1 LCSSEHNEG
10 ELPPGCK
17 QPVGKT
23 AARLQAAGRVWGGM
37 NREEFASGKLVLDRP
52 AEAVARIEIRNPGKR
67 NALDHEIL
75 DGLASLMEEL
85 DDGIATRCVILTGS
99 EGMFSAGYDIGDIP
113 DEVFAEE
120 AERLVAHP
128 FSRAIEAVERFP
140 FPTLA
145 AINGHALGG
154 GLELALSCDLRIA
167 ARGVKLG
174 MPPAKL
180 GLIYSHTGLQKF
192 LDTVGPAR
200 TRELFFIG
208 RNIEAD
214 RAEQIGLLN
223 GVTDADRVDQEAIE
237 LAGEIAGN
245 APISLRGNKQI
256 INKLVTFGRLSEQE
270 EREVIELRLS
280 SFRTHDFREGVRAF
294 GEKRKPRWEGH

>member
-1 LCSSEHNEG
+1 MT
-10 ELPPGCK
+10 EL
-17 QPVGKT
+17 
-23 AARLQAAGRVWGGM
+23 
-37 NREEFASGKLVLDRP
+37 ASGKLVLDRP
-52 AEAVARIEIRNPGKR
+52 ADAVARLTIRNPGKR

-75 DGLASLMEEL
+75 DAIATAMADL
-85 DDGIATRCVILTGS
+85 DDGIETRCVIIQGS
-99 EGMFSAGYDIGDIP
+99 KGMFSAGYDIGDIP

-154 GLELALSCDLRIA
+154 GLELAVTCDLRVA
-167 ARGVKLG
+167 AAGMKLG

-180 GLIYSHTGLQKF
+180 GLIYSHTGIQKF
-192 LDTVGPAR
+192 LDTVGAAR

-208 RNIEAD
+208 RNVTAE
-214 RAEQIGLLN
+214 RAEEINLVHETVPRDDIERHAVEIAVEIAANAPVSLN
-223 GVTDADRVDQEAIE
+223 GNKRIITE
-237 LAGEIAGN
+237 L
-245 APISLRGNKQI
+245 L
-256 INKLVTFGRLSEQE
+256 TFPRLSEKL

-280 SFRTHDFREGVRAF
+280 SFRTEDFREGVRAF
-294 GEKRKPRWEGH
+294 GEKRKPRWQGR

>member
-1 LCSSEHNEG
+1 MNE
-10 ELPPGCK
+10 
-17 QPVGKT
+17 
-23 AARLQAAGRVWGGM
+23 RAG
-37 NREEFASGKLVLDRP
+37 GKLVLDRP
-52 AEAVARIEIRNPGKR
+52 AETVARIEIRNPAKR

-75 DGLASLMEEL
+75 DGIATLMEEL
-85 DDGIATRCVILTGS
+85 DEGIATRCVVITGS

-128 FSRAIEAVERFP
+128 FSRAIQAVEAFP

-154 GLELALSCDLRIA
+154 GLELALTCDLRIA

-192 LDTVGPAR
+192 IDAVGPAR
-200 TRELFFIG
+200 TRELFFVG
-208 RNIEAD
+208 RNVDAG
-214 RAEQIGLLN
+214 RAEQIGLVN
-223 GVTDADRVDQEAIE
+223 EVTELDAIDQAAVA
-237 LAGEIAGN
+237 LAAEIAGN
-245 APISLRGNKQI
+245 APISLKGNKEI
-256 INKLVTFGRLSEQE
+256 IDKLVSSRQLSEKE
-270 EREVIELRLS
+270 EQAVIELRLS

-294 GEKRKPRWEGH
+294 GEKRKPNWEGR

>member
-1 LCSSEHNEG
+1 ME
-10 ELPPGCK
+10 
-17 QPVGKT
+17 
-23 AARLQAAGRVWGGM
+23 R
-37 NREEFASGKLVLDRP
+37 ASGKLLLDRP
-52 AEAVARIEIRNPGKR
+52 ADAVARITIRNPSKR

-75 DGLASLMEEL
+75 DGIATLMEEL
-85 DDGIATRCVILTGS
+85 DEGIATRCVILQGT

-128 FSRAIEAVERFP
+128 FSRAIQAVESFP

-145 AINGHALGG
+145 AVNGHALGG
-154 GLELALSCDLRIA
+154 GLELALACDLRIA

-192 LDTVGPAR
+192 LDAVGPAR
-200 TRELFFIG
+200 TRQLFFTG
-208 RNIEAD
+208 RNVDAD
-214 RAEQIGLLN
+214 RGEQIGL
-223 GVTDADRVDQEAIE
+223 VHEVVDADALEQAAVE
-237 LAGEIAGN
+237 LAAEIASN
-245 APISLRGNKQI
+245 APVSLRGNKEI
-256 INKLVTFGRLSEQE
+256 IGRLIGFPRLSEKE
-270 EREVIELRLS
+270 EQDVISLRLS

-294 GEKRKPRWEGH
+294 REKRKPNWEGR

>member
-1 LCSSEHNEG
+1 LSDRQ
-10 ELPPGCK
+10 EL
-17 QPVGKT
+17 
-23 AARLQAAGRVWGGM
+23 
-37 NREEFASGKLVLDRP
+37 ASGKLVLDRP
-52 AEAVARIEIRNPGKR
+52 AEAVARLQIRNPGKR

-75 DGLASLMEEL
+75 DGIAELVPSLAE
-85 DDGIATRCVILTGS
+85 GISTRCLIVTGS

-145 AINGHALGG
+145 ALNGHALGG
-154 GLELALSCDLRIA
+154 GLELALTCDLRIA

-192 LDTVGPAR
+192 IDAVGPAR
-200 TRELFFIG
+200 TRELFLTG
-208 RNIEAD
+208 RNIDANRAD
-214 RAEQIGLLN
+214 EYGLVN
-223 GVTDADRVDQEAIE
+223 EV
-237 LAGEIAGN
+237 LAPDEIDDGAVALAAEIAGN
-245 APISLRGNKQI
+245 APLSLKGNKEI
-256 INKLVTFGRLSEQE
+256 IGKLVAFPRLSPQEEQE
-270 EREVIELRLS
+270 VIDLRLS
-280 SFRTHDFREGVRAF
+280 SFGTHDFREGVRAF
-294 GEKRKPRWEGH
+294 GEKRKPDWEGR

>member
-1 LCSSEHNEG
+1 MSEQH
-10 ELPPGCK
+10 
-17 QPVGKT
+17 
-23 AARLQAAGRVWGGM
+23 
-37 NREEFASGKLVLDRP
+37 ASGKLVLDRP
-52 AEAVARIEIRNPGKR
+52 AEAVARIEIRNPAKR

-75 DGLASLMEEL
+75 DGIATLMGEL
-85 DDGIATRCVILTGS
+85 DDGITTRCVVITGS

-128 FSRAIEAVERFP
+128 FSRAIQAVEAFP

-154 GLELALSCDLRIA
+154 GLELALTCDLRIS

-192 LDTVGPAR
+192 IDTVGPAR
-200 TRELFFIG
+200 TRELFFVG
-208 RNIEAD
+208 RNVDAI
-214 RAEQIGLLN
+214 RAEQIGLVN
-223 GVTDADRVDQEAIE
+223 EVTEPDALEETAVA

-245 APISLRGNKQI
+245 APVSLRGNKEI
-256 INKLVTFGRLSEQE
+256 INKLVSFGRLSEQE
-270 EREVIELRLS
+270 EQQVITLRLS
-280 SFRTHDFREGVRAF
+280 SFRTRDFREGVRAF
-294 GEKRKPRWEGH
+294 GEKRKPNWEGR